1 MLFRSEDSSVN
12 SVLFLTGGADA
23 TITDPSNRWR
33 YSGKEEQQAL
43 SPDHSILDYGARMY
57 DPSLAR
63 KLELQ
68 EPIK

>member
-1 MLFRSEDSSVN
+1 MP
-12 SVLFLTGGADA
+12 
-23 TITDPSNRWR
+23 PSPTLARWR

-43 SPDHSILDYGARMY
+43 SPALSFLDYVARMY
-57 DPSLAR
+57 DSSPAR

>member
-1 MLFRSEDSSVN
+1 MP
-12 SVLFLTGGADA
+12 
-23 TITDPSNRWR
+23 PSPTLARWR

-43 SPDHSILDYGARMY
+43 SPDLSLLDYDARMY